1 MVYDSRQLRKHIFKK
16 MKIKK
21 NVFYCMIHADSKNTF
36 LNVFLSWR
44 ESYSKWTSLKNIKK
58 NFVYETR
65 HRSDYANMVVRAR

>member
-1 MVYDSRQLRKHIFKK
+1 
-16 MKIKK
+16 
-21 NVFYCMIHADSKNTF
+21 MIHADSKNTF